1 MEGFRPCVRIPT
13 ISRNMFDSSQEKIVA
28 ITSLFSLFIAIIY
41 YSVHTN
47 VFTTVYMAAI
57 SLLSIVLTLVNLGC
71 VLNGGCTVWSWFLTL
86 MIGVMAI
93 TSIFIYGRMF
103 MIQAK
108 STNESATTATIP
120 IKVVY

>member
-1 MEGFRPCVRIPT
+1 
-13 ISRNMFDSSQEKIVA
+13 MFESSQEKIVA

-47 VFTTVYMAAI
+47 VFATVYMAAI
-57 SLLSIVLTLVNLGC
+57 SLISIVITLINLGC

-86 MIGVMAI
+86 MIGVMAV
-93 TSIFIYGRMF
+93 TSIFIYGRML
-103 MIQAK
+103 MLGREQE
-108 STNESATTATIP
+108 TATAATIP

>member
-1 MEGFRPCVRIPT
+1 
-13 ISRNMFDSSQEKIVA
+13 MFESSQEKIVA

-47 VFTTVYMAAI
+47 VFATAYMAAI
-57 SLLSIVLTLVNLGC
+57 SLISIVFTLINLGC

-86 MIGVMAI
+86 MIGVMAV
-93 TSIFIYGRMF
+93 TSIFIYGRML
-103 MIQAK
+103 MMDKPTA
-108 STNESATTATIP
+108 EEAATIP

>member
-1 MEGFRPCVRIPT
+1 
-13 ISRNMFDSSQEKIVA
+13 MFESSQEKIVA

-47 VFTTVYMAAI
+47 VFATVYMTAI
-57 SLLSIVLTLVNLGC
+57 SLISIVFTLINLGC

-93 TSIFIYGRMF
+93 TSIYIYGRMF
-103 MIQAK
+103 MMDRPQ
-108 STNESATTATIP
+108 EQEATIP